1 VTADDPSAQ
10 TDPDFPFDPDNP
22 WPIDPSHCTTIAQ
35 SGQTAW
41 KTARRI
47 AHLDMDAFY
56 ASVELLR
63 RPDLK
68 GRPVA
73 IGGRGDPTRRGVVT
87 TATYEARAFGIHSG
101 MALSVAARRCPD
113 CVFLPTDF
121 ERYRDY
127 SRRFKRAIAEVSAS
141 IEDRGIDE
149 VYLDLSGL
157 PGTARALAVDLQ
169 RRVADATGL
178 SCSIGVAPNKLVAKI
193 CSDLDKP
200 GGITIVG
207 PADVT
212 ARIWPLPARKVPGIG
227 PKADAKLKS
236 LGIET
241 VGQLAAADGG
251 WLRGHF
257 GERYG
262 AWLLRAAHGRD
273 ERALDLDPEPR
284 SRSRETTFERDLHP
298 RRDWASIAGTL
309 STLSARVAEDLQRRG
324 YRGRTIGIKL
334 RFADF
339 RTVTRD
345 RTVPVPVDD
354 AGSIRLVAF
363 DCLRRVVLDRPLRLV
378 GVRVGELSAAD
389 ATPSAG
395 DAHASPGADQGAR
408 PPSEDTWTLPL
419 FDAASAV
426 DGADRGGTPGSPRSQ

>member
-1 VTADDPSAQ
+1 MPSGEIP
-10 TDPDFPFDPDNP
+10 TV
-22 WPIDPSHCTTIAQ
+22 
-35 SGQTAW
+35 
-41 KTARRI
+41 RRI

-73 IGGRGDPTRRGVVT
+73 IGGRGDPSRRGVVT

-127 SRRFKRAIAEVSAS
+127 SRRFKRAIAEVTAS

-149 VYLDLSGL
+149 VYLDLTGL
-157 PGTARALAVDLQ
+157 PGTARALAADLQ

-200 GGITIVG
+200 RGITIVG

-241 VGQLAAADGG
+241 VGQLAAADAG

-262 AWLLRAAHGRD
+262 AWLLRAAHGQD

-284 SRSRETTFERDLHP
+284 SRSRESTFERDLHP

-309 STLSARVAEDLQRRG
+309 SALSARVAEDDGKWMYDGMAQRKRKDYG
-324 YRGRTIGIKL
+324 TRHYTERFMHSIIGGDM
-334 RFADF
+334 AAF
-339 RTVTRD
+339 RALSTT
-345 RTVPVPVDD
+345 TSNAPVPTDLERRIIEKRQQASVIRQLATVYTIDSSRD
-354 AGSIRLVAF
+354 VTVEGSLPTTAKVA
-363 DCLRRVVLDRPLRLV
+363 
-378 GVRVGELSAAD
+378 E
-389 ATPSAG
+389 G
-395 DAHASPGADQGAR
+395 DQNTEAWHP
-408 PPSEDTWTLPL
+408 
-419 FDAASAV
+419 
-426 DGADRGGTPGSPRSQ
+426 

>member
-1 VTADDPSAQ
+1 
-10 TDPDFPFDPDNP
+10 
-22 WPIDPSHCTTIAQ
+22 
-35 SGQTAW
+35 
-41 KTARRI
+41 
-47 AHLDMDAFY
+47 MDAFY

-101 MALSVAARRCPD
+101 MALSVAARLCPD

-121 ERYRDY
+121 ERYRDH
-127 SRRFKRAIAEVSAS
+127 SRRFKSALAEVTTA

-149 VYLDLSGL
+149 VYLDLTGL
-157 PGTARALAVDLQ
+157 PGTARDLAADLQ

-193 CSDLDKP
+193 CSDLEKP
-200 GGITIVG
+200 RGITIVG
-207 PADVT
+207 PEEVAT
-212 ARIWPLPARKVPGIG
+212 RLWPLPARKVPGIG

-236 LGIET
+236 LGVET
-241 VGQLAAADGG
+241 IGQLAASDAG
-251 WLRGHF
+251 WLREHF

-262 AWLLRAAHGRD
+262 GWLLRASHGRD
-273 ERALDLDPEPR
+273 ERPLDLDPEPR

-298 RRDWASIAGTL
+298 RRDWATIAGA
-309 STLSARVAEDLQRRG
+309 LSALSGRVAEDLQRRG

-339 RTVTRD
+339 RTTTRD
-345 RTVPVPVDD
+345 RTVPVAVDD

-363 DCLRRVVLDRPLRLV
+363 ECLRRVTLDRPLRLI
-378 GVRVGELSAAD
+378 GVRVGELTPAD
-389 ATPSAG
+389 ATPRKAVG
-395 DAHASPGADQGAR
+395 TKDADA
-408 PPSEDTWTLPL
+408 TLPL
-419 FDAASAV
+419 FDTAAR
-426 DGADRGGTPGSPRSQ
+426 DG

>member
-1 VTADDPSAQ
+1 LEPAPADDPPPA
-10 TDPDFPFDPDNP
+10 DLEPFAP
-22 WPIDPSHCTTIAQ
+22 
-35 SGQTAW
+35 G
-41 KTARRI
+41 ARRI

-101 MALSVAARRCPD
+101 MALSVAARLCPD

-127 SRRFKRAIAEVSAS
+127 SRRFKNAIAAVTPT

-149 VYLDLSGL
+149 VYLDLTGL
-157 PGTARALAVDLQ
+157 PGDARALAADLQ
-169 RRVADATGL
+169 RRVAEATGL

-200 GGITIVG
+200 RGLTVVG
-207 PADVT
+207 AEQVC

-227 PKADAKLKS
+227 PKADARLRA

-241 VGQLAAADGG
+241 VGQLAAADAR
-251 WLRGHF
+251 WLREHF

-262 AWLLRAAHGRD
+262 TWLLRAAHGLD
-273 ERALDLDPEPR
+273 ERALDVDPEPR

-298 RRDWASIAGTL
+298 RRDWVAIAGTL
-309 STLSARVAEDLQRRG
+309 SALSARVAEDLQRRG

-345 RTVPVPVDD
+345 RTVPVAVDD

-363 DCLRRVVLDRPLRLV
+363 ECLRRVALDRPLRLI
-378 GVRVGELSAAD
+378 GVRVAELSAAGATAGTPGEAHEAD
-389 ATPSAG
+389 A
-395 DAHASPGADQGAR
+395 
-408 PPSEDTWTLPL
+408 TLPL
-419 FDAASAV
+419 F
-426 DGADRGGTPGSPRSQ
+426 GPRAHGE

>member
-1 VTADDPSAQ
+1 LEAASAEDPPPPADPE
-10 TDPDFPFDPDNP
+10 PFAP
-22 WPIDPSHCTTIAQ
+22 
-35 SGQTAW
+35 G
-41 KTARRI
+41 ARRI

-101 MALSVAARRCPD
+101 MALSVAARLCPD

-127 SRRFKRAIAEVSAS
+127 SRRFKRAITAVTPT

-157 PGTARALAVDLQ
+157 PGGARELAADLQ
-169 RRVADATGL
+169 RRVAEATDL

-200 GGITIVG
+200 GGITVVG
-207 PADVT
+207 PGQVC

-227 PKADAKLKS
+227 PKADARLRS
-236 LGIET
+236 LGVET
-241 VGQLAAADGG
+241 VGQLAVADAG
-251 WLRGHF
+251 WLREHF

-262 AWLLRAAHGRD
+262 AWLLRAAHGLD
-273 ERALDLDPEPR
+273 ERPLDVDPEPR

-298 RRDWASIAGTL
+298 RRDWAALAGTL
-309 STLSARVAEDLQRRG
+309 SALSARVAEDLQRRG

-334 RFADF
+334 RFSDF

-345 RTVPVPVDD
+345 RTVPLAVDD

-363 DCLRRVVLDRPLRLV
+363 ECLQRVSLDRPLRLI
-378 GVRVGELSAAD
+378 GVRVAELSAAG
-389 ATPSAG
+389 APAG
-395 DAHASPGADQGAR
+395 APGEAPDG
-408 PPSEDTWTLPL
+408 EGTLPL
-419 FDAASAV
+419 FDARARDA
-426 DGADRGGTPGSPRSQ
+426 

>member
-1 VTADDPSAQ
+1 LDPIPPSDPAARTAPGRADGSPPQA
-10 TDPDFPFDPDNP
+10 PFEPFEP
-22 WPIDPSHCTTIAQ
+22 GS
-35 SGQTAW
+35 
-41 KTARRI
+41 RRI

-63 RPDLK
+63 RPELA

-87 TATYEARAFGIHSG
+87 TATYEARAFGVHSG
-101 MALSVAARRCPD
+101 MALSVAARLCPG

-121 ERYRDY
+121 EAYKDA
-127 SRRFKRAIAEVSAS
+127 SRRFKRAIAEVTPA

-149 VYLDLSGL
+149 VYLDLTDL
-157 PGTARALAVDLQ
+157 PGEARTIAADLQ
-169 RRVADATGL
+169 RRVREATGL

-200 GGITIVG
+200 RGITIVG
-207 PADVT
+207 PAQVAD
-212 ARIWPLPARKVPGIG
+212 RIWPLAARKVPGIG
-227 PKADAKLKS
+227 PKADAKLQA
-236 LGIET
+236 LGVATI
-241 VGQLAAADGG
+241 GALAACEPG
-251 WLRGHF
+251 WLGEQF

-262 AWLLRAAHGRD
+262 GWLHRAAHGIDDRPL
-273 ERALDLDPEPR
+273 ELDPEPR

-298 RRDWASIAGTL
+298 RRDWATIARTL
-309 STLSARVAEDLQRRG
+309 VEQSDRVAEDLRRRG

-345 RTVPVPVDD
+345 RTVPVALDD

-363 DCLRRVVLDRPLRLV
+363 ECLRRVELVRPIRLL
-378 GVRVGELSAAD
+378 GVRVGELSPAD
-389 ATPSAG
+389 AMPPQ
-395 DAHASPGADQGAR
+395 PG
-408 PPSEDTWTLPL
+408 
-419 FDAASAV
+419 
-426 DGADRGGTPGSPRSQ
+426 DGAPGPPRSQ

>member
-1 VTADDPSAQ
+1 
-10 TDPDFPFDPDNP
+10 
-22 WPIDPSHCTTIAQ
+22 
-35 SGQTAW
+35 
-41 KTARRI
+41 
-47 AHLDMDAFY
+47 MDAFY

-101 MALSVAARRCPD
+101 MALSVAARLCPD

-127 SRRFKRAIAEVSAS
+127 SRRFKHAIAAVTPT

-149 VYLDLSGL
+149 VYLDLTDV
-157 PGTARALAVDLQ
+157 PGGSRWLAADLQ
-169 RRVADATGL
+169 RRVAEATGL

-200 GGITIVG
+200 RGITVVG
-207 PADVT
+207 PEQVC

-227 PKADAKLKS
+227 PKADARLRA

-241 VGQLAAADGG
+241 VGQLAAAEAG
-251 WLRGHF
+251 WLREHF

-273 ERALDLDPEPR
+273 ERPLDVDPEPR

-298 RRDWASIAGTL
+298 RRDWAAVAGTL
-309 STLSARVAEDLQRRG
+309 SALSARVAEDLRRRG

-345 RTVPVPVDD
+345 RTLPVAVDD

-363 DCLRRVVLDRPLRLV
+363 ECLRRVALDRPLRLI
-378 GVRVGELSAAD
+378 GVRVAELSAAGATAD
-389 ATPSAG
+389 AAG
-395 DAHASPGADQGAR
+395 EAPDADA
-408 PPSEDTWTLPL
+408 TLPL
-419 FDAASAV
+419 FE
-426 DGADRGGTPGSPRSQ
+426 PRAHGE